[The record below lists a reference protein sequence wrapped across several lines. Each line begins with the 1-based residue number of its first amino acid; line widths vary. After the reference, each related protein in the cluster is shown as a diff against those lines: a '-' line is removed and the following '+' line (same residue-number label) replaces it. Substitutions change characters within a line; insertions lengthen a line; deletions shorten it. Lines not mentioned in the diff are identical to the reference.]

1 VAGWAGFAREYD
13 PPMRASKRMDI
24 IGRRRECDAIDGLV
38 DSVRRGASGA
48 LVIRGEAGIGKTAL
62 LDYAARRAEDCRVI
76 RIEGVE
82 SDLGMPFAAL
92 EALCAP
98 LMSEVEALP
107 DPQGRALR
115 IVLGMEEGPPP
126 DPFVVGLATLILL
139 SDAGSNRPLVV
150 LVDDAQWIDD
160 SSRQV
165 LAFVG
170 RRVAAE
176 AVLLIMAVR
185 EAGDDRLVP
194 GIADQTIGGL
204 SVEDADALLD
214 VTNPGGLDPRVRER
228 IVAETGGNPLWLLE
242 LSKAMTASVAPG
254 GIAISTA
261 GHTTRQIEDHYT
273 ERIRSL
279 PEITQRLMRL
289 AAAEPTGDAGLVWG
303 AAEQLGIDRDA
314 AGPAADDQLM
324 ELGTAVLF
332 RHPLVRSAAY
342 ASGSAEDRRAAH
354 SALAAATDPVA
365 EPALHAWHR
374 AEAAS
379 GTDEDIASE
388 LERSAGIVQSRAGLA
403 ASAAFL
409 DRSASMTADPER
421 RANRS
426 VAAAEAN
433 VRAGQFGKALE
444 LLGTAEAAAVDDR
457 QRARA
462 GRLRGQIAWMSSS
475 AEEAPIVLVEAAS
488 RLEPLDV
495 AMARE
500 TYLDGWMAAYVAG
513 DQARPGGSMAD
524 VSAAARSAARPPGAP
539 RLPDLFLD
547 GMAASV
553 LEGRRAGVPSLREAI
568 AAFHGDL
575 SMVEWLQWGNH
586 STNAACLLWDATSWE
601 VLSEQHVQHARA
613 AGAMTPLS
621 IALNGQGLYVAWTG
635 DLDRAEALIAE
646 EEAIDEVTGIHV
658 FSAAALLL
666 AAYRGREPEGM
677 ALISR
682 VGADARVL
690 GQGIGGQFAD
700 LAAAILYN
708 GLGRYADALAV
719 STAATGPMP
728 PNIVTTWSHIE
739 RIESAA
745 RTGDHDLAIEA
756 LRTLS
761 ADTDIP
767 GSDWAAG
774 VEARSRA
781 LVSEAGDAEKG
792 YTEAIDRLRRTPM
805 RTDLAR
811 AHLLYGEWLR
821 GEDRRVEAREA
832 LRTAYD
838 LFSAMGAEAFAERAR
853 RELRASGEQVSA
865 PRLAGGPDL
874 TARELHIARLAR
886 DGRTNEEIGA
896 LVFLSPR
903 AVDWHLHRVFSKLDI
918 GSREELREALPTSG
932 LQAGTVTVS

>member
-1 VAGWAGFAREYD
+1 MGET
-13 PPMRASKRMDI
+13 KRLDI
-24 IGRRRECDAIDGLV
+24 IGRRPECDAIDSLV
-38 DSVRRGASGA
+38 DGVRRGASGA

-62 LDYAARRAEDCRVI
+62 VEYAAHSAADCRVI
-76 RIEGVE
+76 RIVGVE
-82 SDLGMPFAAL
+82 SELGLPFGAL

-98 LMSEVEALP
+98 LMSEVETLP

-115 IVLGMEEGPPP
+115 IVLGMEDGPPP

-139 SDAGSNRPLVV
+139 SDAGSTRPLVV
-150 LVDDAQWIDD
+150 LVDDAQWVDEP
-160 SSRQV
+160 SRQV
-165 LAFVG
+165 FAFVG

-185 EAGDDRLVP
+185 EAGEDRLVS
-194 GIADQTIGGL
+194 GITALTIGGL

-214 VTNPGGLDPRVRER
+214 TTNPEGLEPRVRER

-242 LSKAMTASVAPG
+242 LSKAMTTSRAAG
-254 GIAISTA
+254 GITISTA
-261 GHTTRQIEDHYT
+261 GHATRQLEDHYA

-279 PEITQRLMRL
+279 PEMTQRLMRL
-289 AAAEPTGDAGLVWG
+289 AAAEPTGDASLVWR
-303 AAEQLGIDRDA
+303 AAEQLGIARDA
-314 AGPAADDQLM
+314 ADPAAEDQLM
-324 ELGTAVLF
+324 DLGANVRF

-342 ASGSAEDRRAAH
+342 ASASAEDRRAAH
-354 SALAAATDPVA
+354 AALAAATDPVA

-409 DRSASMTADPER
+409 DRSASMTEDPER
-421 RANRS
+421 RVDRG

-475 AEEAPIVLVEAAS
+475 AEEAPIVLIEAAS

-495 AMARE
+495 AMARD

-524 VSAAARSAARPPGAP
+524 VSAAAQSAPRPSGSP

-553 LEGRRAGVPSLREAI
+553 LEGRPAGVPSLRKAI
-568 AAFHGDL
+568 AAFHGDV

-586 STNAACLLWDATSWE
+586 STNAACLLWDAESWE
-601 VLSEQHVQHARA
+601 ALSEQHVQHARA
-613 AGAMTPLS
+613 AGALTPLS
-621 IALNGQGLYVAWTG
+621 IALNGRGLYVAWTG

-646 EEAIDEVTGIHV
+646 EDAIDEVTGIHV

-666 AAYRGREPEGM
+666 AAYRGRETEGM

-682 VGADARVL
+682 VGADARAL

-700 LAAAILYN
+700 LAAAILFN
-708 GLGRYADALAV
+708 GLGRYAEALAV
-719 STAATGPMP
+719 NIASAGPTP
-728 PNIVTTWSHIE
+728 PNIVTTWARIE
-739 RIESAA
+739 LIESAA
-745 RTGDHDLAIEA
+745 RSGQHDVAIEG
-756 LRTLS
+756 LRLLA
-761 ADTDIP
+761 ADTAIP
-767 GSDWAAG
+767 DSDWAAG

-781 LVSEAGDAEKG
+781 LVSEAEDAERW
-792 YTEAIDRLRRTPM
+792 YAEAIERLARTPM

-821 GEDRRVEAREA
+821 GEDRRVEAREE

-853 RELRASGEQVSA
+853 RELRAAGEQVAARAVAS
-865 PRLAGGPDL
+865 GPDL
-874 TARELHIARLAR
+874 TPQELHIARLAR
-886 DGRTNEEIGA
+886 DGRTNEEIGSE
-896 LVFLSPR
+896 VFLSPR
-903 AVDWHLHRVFSKLDI
+903 AVEWHLGHAYSKLGI
-918 GSREELREALPTSG
+918 GSREELREALPSPG
-932 LQAGTVTVS
+932 FQAGAVTVA